1 MIEAHEDEAIQ
12 LEPSID
18 SIAIPDIHLLSKS
31 TDQEPL
37 AEWKIVSKQGSNFFK
52 KQKNQITKE

>member
-18 SIAIPDIHLLSKS
+18 SIAIPDIDLLSKS
-31 TDQEPL
+31 TDQEPP
-37 AEWKIVSKQGSNFFK
+37 AE
-52 KQKNQITKE
+52 